1 MNFKRVSEI
10 RNIFLDY
17 FKEKGHTIVPSS
29 SLLPAGD
36 PTLLFTTAGMVQ
48 FKPLFTGAVALPYTR
63 ATSAQ
68 KCLRTTDLENVGKTE
83 RHCTFFEMLGNFS
96 FGDYFKEEAIEFA
109 LDCSVNRL
117 GFPKEKIWITVFEN
131 DDEAEKIWLSKG
143 IPKER
148 ITRLGKKDN
157 FWGPA
162 GDSGACGPCSELYL
176 DRGPEK
182 GFPDCGVKYECRP
195 GCDCDRFLE
204 FWNIVFNQF
213 NQDTEGNLHPLK
225 QTGIDTG
232 SGLERVALLLQG
244 VDSVYDT
251 DELRNIISEVEKV
264 SGKTYGESNKVPFR
278 VITDH
283 IRSVLFSV
291 SDGIYPDRTGR
302 GYVIRRLIRRAVLF
316 ARKLDLREPFLY
328 KLVKPVASIYKDR
341 YPELEKHIAAVERT
355 LLAEEELFLKTLE
368 IGLDKIEALV
378 SKTKS
383 EGSSIFSGKDSF
395 LLYGTYGFPAEMTE
409 EIVAEHGLSFD
420 RKSFE
425 EELEKDRQSSRET
438 WKANKVSLFTGIKTD
453 KTEFLG
459 YGALNAESE
468 ILFAFSDNKQTN
480 SLKEGENGVLVFKS
494 SPFYPEG
501 GGQVGDTG
509 FIRKGNSVF
518 KVLDTQK
525 ENDIILHIG
534 TVLSGSFSL
543 GEIAKLEVEKERR
556 EKLKSH
562 HSGTHL
568 LNGALRNLLGSH
580 VLQKGSIVSP
590 EYLRFDFSHPSALS
604 PQEIRNIESWVND
617 SIVRHI
623 PVETKILPI
632 EEAKKTG
639 AVAAFDEK
647 YGDSVRVLQMGD
659 RSLEFC
665 GGTHVGNTGDIEY
678 FFIKKESSPGAGNR
692 RIEAVAGP
700 VVVET
705 FQTRFAELTEA
716 VQNLNLKIKDELGE
730 EGATLSVKT
739 QIPGPDDVRSLFE
752 TKGADAVGIF
762 RDLTESLALELE
774 EAQGKFLKEKKN
786 RESRDFENNP
796 EVIGQVLSQAKL
808 VGNVKIVSA
817 VFESKDAKALKGLS
831 DNLKVR
837 EKEIVAVLAS
847 KNSEDASIVITCSPA
862 IAGKKVH
869 CGELVKAA
877 CELLGGKGGG
887 KPDMAQGGGKEVSRI
902 QEAVDLAVQKAYA
915 GLNGGIA

>member
-1 MNFKRVSEI
+1 MNFKKVSEV
-10 RNIFLDY
+10 RKIFLDY

-48 FKPLFTGAVALPYTR
+48 FKPLFTGAVELPYTR

-96 FGDYFKEEAIEFA
+96 FGDYFKEEAIEYA
-109 LDCSVNRL
+109 LDCSVNHL
-117 GFPKEKIWITVFEN
+117 GFPKEKLWITVFEN
-131 DDEAEKIWLSKG
+131 DDEAEKIWISKG
-143 IPKER
+143 IPKDR

-182 GFPDCGVKYECRP
+182 AFPDCGVKYECKP

-251 DELRNIISEVEKV
+251 DELRGIISEVEKI
-264 SGKTYGESNKVPFR
+264 SGKTYNESTKVPFR

-283 IRSVLFSV
+283 IRSVLFTV

-316 ARKLDLREPFLY
+316 ARKLDLREPFLH
-328 KLVKPVASIYKDR
+328 KLAKSVCNIYKER
-341 YPELEKHIAAVERT
+341 YPELEKHISSVERT

-368 IGLDKIEALV
+368 IGLEKIEVLV

-383 EGSSIFSGKDSF
+383 EGSSTFSGKDSF

-420 RKSFE
+420 RKGFE

-453 KTEFLG
+453 KTQFLG
-459 YGALNAESE
+459 YDALEAESDLKF
-468 ILFAFSDNKQTN
+468 IFLDNKQT
-480 SLKEGENGVLVFKS
+480 SALKEGESGVLVFSS

-501 GGQVGDTG
+501 GGQVGDIG
-509 FIRKGNSVF
+509 FIRKDGSVF

-534 TVLSGSFSL
+534 TVISGSFSA
-543 GEIAKLEVEKERR
+543 GDKAKLEVEKERR
-556 EKLKSH
+556 ERLKFH

-568 LNGALRNLLGSH
+568 LNGALRNLLGNH

-590 EYLRFDFSHPSALS
+590 EYLRFDFSHPSPLS
-604 PQEIRNIESWVND
+604 AEEIRNIESWVNE
-617 SIVRHI
+617 SIGRHI
-623 PVETKILPI
+623 PVDTKVLPI

-665 GGTHVGNTGDIEY
+665 GGTHVGNTGDIGY

-700 VVVET
+700 LVLET
-705 FQTRFAELTEA
+705 FQNRFAELTEA
-716 VQNLNLKIKDELGE
+716 VQNLNLKIKDDLGA
-730 EGATLSVKT
+730 EGASLSIKT
-739 QIPGPDDVRSLFE
+739 TIPGPDEIRSLFE
-752 TKGADAVGIF
+752 SKGADAVVSL
-762 RDLTESLALELE
+762 RDLSEKLSVELE
-774 EAQGKFLKEKKN
+774 ETQSKFLKEKKN

-796 EVIGQVLSQAKL
+796 EVIAK
-808 VGNVKIVSA
+808 VFENSNIIGSVKIVSA
-817 VFESKDAKALKGLS
+817 IFESKDAKALKGLS
-831 DNLKVR
+831 DNIKVR
-837 EKEIVAVLAS
+837 EKEIVAILAS
-847 KNSEDASIVITCSPA
+847 KNAEDASIVITCSA
-862 IAGKKVH
+862 SLAGKIH
-869 CGELVKAA
+869 CGELVKTA
-877 CELLGGKGGG
+877 CEILGGKGGG
-887 KPDMAQGGGKEVSRI
+887 KPDMAQGGGKEVSKVE
-902 QEAVDLAVQKAYA
+902 EAVRSALEKVSSS
-915 GLNGGIA
+915 LNGGK

>member
-1 MNFKRVSEI
+1 MKYKKVSEV
-10 RNIFLDY
+10 RNTFLNY
-17 FKEKGHTIVPSS
+17 FKQKGHTVVPSS

-48 FKPLFTGAVALPYTR
+48 FKPFFTGAVDLPYTR

-109 LDCSVNRL
+109 LDCSVNYL
-117 GFPKEKIWITVFEN
+117 GFPKDKIWITVFEN
-131 DDEAEKIWLSKG
+131 DDEAEKIWISKG
-143 IPKER
+143 IPVER

-182 GFPDCGVKYECRP
+182 GFPDCGTKKECRP

-213 NQDTEGNLHPLK
+213 NQDTDGNLHPLK

-251 DELRNIISEVEKV
+251 DELRGIISEVEKV
-264 SGKTYGESNKVPFR
+264 SGKSYGESTKVPFR

-283 IRSVLFSV
+283 IRSALFAV

-316 ARKLDLREPFLY
+316 ARKLDLKEPFLH
-328 KLVKPVASIYKDR
+328 KLVKPVVTIYKER
-341 YPELEKHIAAVERT
+341 YPELEKHASSVERT

-368 IGLDKIEALV
+368 IGLEKIGVLV
-378 SKTKS
+378 AKTKAS
-383 EGSSIFSGKDSF
+383 ESTVFSGKDSF

-420 RKSFE
+420 RSGFE

-438 WKANKVSLFTGIKTD
+438 WKANRTSLFTGIKTD

-459 YGALNAESE
+459 YTRLEARSE
-468 ILFAFSDNKQTN
+468 IEHAFLDNKPAI
-480 SLKEGENGVLVFKS
+480 SLTEGQSGVLTFKAT
-494 SPFYPEG
+494 PFYPEG

-509 FIRKGNSVF
+509 FIRKDASIF

-525 ENDIILHIG
+525 ENDIILHYGI
-534 TVLSGSFSL
+534 VLNGSFNV
-543 GEIAKLEVEKERR
+543 GDEAVLEVERERR

-568 LNGALRNLLGSH
+568 LNGALRSLLGAH
-580 VLQKGSIVSP
+580 VMQKGSIVSP
-590 EYLRFDFSHPSALS
+590 EYLRFDFSHPTPLS
-604 PQEIRNIESWVND
+604 EEEIRKVESWVND
-617 SIVRHI
+617 SIGMSI
-623 PVETKILPI
+623 PVETKVLPI

-665 GGTHVGNTGDIEY
+665 GGTHVLNTGDIRY

-700 VVVET
+700 VVIET
-705 FQTRFAELTEA
+705 FQTRFAELTSA
-716 VQNLNLKIKDELGE
+716 VQTLNLKIKEELNE
-730 EGATLSVKT
+730 ESASLSIKASV
-739 QIPGPDDVRSLFE
+739 PGPEEIRAIFE
-752 TKGADAVGIF
+752 KKGAGAVSEL
-762 RDLTESLALELE
+762 RNLSEKLSLEIE
-774 EAQGKFLKEKKN
+774 ETQSKFLKEKKN

-796 EVIGQVLSQAKL
+796 QILSSILSAANI
-808 VGNVKIVSA
+808 VGSVKIVHA
-817 VFESKDAKALKGLS
+817 IFDSKDAKALKGLS

-837 EKEIVAVLAS
+837 EKDIVAILAS
-847 KNSEDASIVITCSPA
+847 RNDEDASIVVTCSSSL
-862 IAGKKVH
+862 AGKLVH
-869 CGELVKAA
+869 CGDLVKAA
-877 CELLGGKGGG
+877 CEVLGGKGGG
-887 KPDMAQGGGKEVSRI
+887 KPDMAQGGGKNVSKVE
-902 QEAVDLAVQKAYA
+902 EAVELAVNRALA
-915 GLNGGIA
+915 GLNGSKV